1 MIVGRAAPSRGAGRP
16 SSPAAEW
23 TARRPPGDRLT
34 PRHVLILTLLSAVWG
49 ASYLLIA
56 EAAEEMPESLVVF
69 GRTALAALALLLVVR
84 ARGAGRAALAEA
96 RRRPGRAVLLGLTAI
111 ALPFMLITFGERTVP
126 TGLAAVLIAS
136 VPLLIALMAPALDR
150 TEVMA
155 PARWLG
161 LLVGLAGVGLLVG
174 VEQVGSAGE
183 LLGAAAMIGAA
194 ASYAVSG
201 FVLKRG
207 YPGVP
212 SEVTT
217 LLSVGVAAALT
228 LPAVAVQPPTQVP
241 HAGAVLAVVAL
252 AVIGTAWAFVVY
264 FRLIAEVGFGR
275 ASLVAYTIPPV
286 AVAYGWGLRD
296 EAITP
301 AMLGG
306 MGLILLGVYLTARR
320 PRTAVAA

>member
-1 MIVGRAAPSRGAGRP
+1 M
-16 SSPAAEW
+16 
-23 TARRPPGDRLT
+23 
-34 PRHVLILTLLSAVWG
+34 WG

-56 EAAEEMPESLVVF
+56 EAAEEMPESLVVV
-69 GRTALAALALLLVVR
+69 GRTALAALTLVLVAR

-96 RRRPGRAVLLGLTAI
+96 RRRPGTAVLLGLTAI

-155 PARWLG
+155 PARWIG
-161 LLVGLAGVGLLVG
+161 LFVGLAGVGLLVG
-174 VEQVGSAGE
+174 VEQVGSTGE
-183 LLGAAAMIGAA
+183 VLGALAMIGAA

-217 LLSVGVAAALT
+217 LISVGVAAVLT
-228 LPAVAVQPPTQVP
+228 LPAVAIQPPTQVP

-252 AVIGTAWAFVVY
+252 AVVGTAWAFVVY

-286 AVAYGWGLRD
+286 AVAYGWALRD

-301 AMLGG
+301 AMLAG

-320 PRTAVAA
+320 PRAGIPAAAS

>member
-1 MIVGRAAPSRGAGRP
+1 
-16 SSPAAEW
+16 
-23 TARRPPGDRLT
+23 
-34 PRHVLILTLLSAVWG
+34 
-49 ASYLLIA
+49 
-56 EAAEEMPESLVVF
+56 
-69 GRTALAALALLLVVR
+69 
-84 ARGAGRAALAEA
+84 
-96 RRRPGRAVLLGLTAI
+96 
-111 ALPFMLITFGERTVP
+111 
-126 TGLAAVLIAS
+126 
-136 VPLLIALMAPALDR
+136 
-150 TEVMA
+150 
-155 PARWLG
+155 
-161 LLVGLAGVGLLVG
+161 
-174 VEQVGSAGE
+174 
-183 LLGAAAMIGAA
+183 
-194 ASYAVSG
+194 
-201 FVLKRG
+201 
-207 YPGVP
+207 
-212 SEVTT
+212 
-217 LLSVGVAAALT
+217 VGVAAALT